1 MPGRANAAR
10 RMRRM
15 LSRVIALLF
24 ALVLASSGFAAQ
36 APAMV
41 IAASSAASLDA
52 GVSGEHAPCEHGGT
66 ADEHPFD
73 DPTGQ
78 AQSEGAMDPPA
89 LVMARPDAKAP
100 LLTMS
105 RPRPYAIAAW
115 RAPYLDAPQR
125 PPCAAPVN
133 A

>member
-1 MPGRANAAR
+1 
-10 RMRRM
+10 M

-24 ALVLASSGFAAQ
+24 ALVLASSGFAMQ
-36 APAMV
+36 APALA
-41 IAASSAASLDA
+41 IATSSASPLDA
-52 GVSGEHAPCEHGGT
+52 GVAGETAPCEQDRS
-66 ADEHPFD
+66 ADERPLD
-73 DPTGQ
+73 DPAGQ

-89 LVMARPDAKAP
+89 LVMARPDAKTP

-105 RPRPYAIAAW
+105 RPRPYAVAAW

>member
-1 MPGRANAAR
+1 
-10 RMRRM
+10 M

-24 ALVLASSGFAAQ
+24 ALVLASPGFVAQ
-36 APAMV
+36 DQAIA
-41 IAASSAASLDA
+41 IAASSASSLDA
-52 GVSGEHAPCEHGGT
+52 GVAGDSAQREHAGS
-66 ADEHPFD
+66 ADEHPLD
-73 DPTGQ
+73 DPAGQ

-89 LVMARPDAKAP
+89 LVMARPDAKTP

-105 RPRPYAIAAW
+105 RPRPYAMAAW

-125 PPCAAPVN
+125 PPCAVPVN

>member
-1 MPGRANAAR
+1 MVA
-10 RMRRM
+10 
-15 LSRVIALLF
+15 RVIALLF
-24 ALVLASSGFAAQ
+24 ALVLASSAFAAQ
-36 APAMV
+36 
-41 IAASSAASLDA
+41 AASSAASLDV
-52 GVSGEHAPCEHGGT
+52 GVSGELAQREHGGS

-73 DPTGQ
+73 EPAGQ

-105 RPRPYAIAAW
+105 RPHPYAIAAW

-125 PPCAAPVN
+125 PPCAAHVN